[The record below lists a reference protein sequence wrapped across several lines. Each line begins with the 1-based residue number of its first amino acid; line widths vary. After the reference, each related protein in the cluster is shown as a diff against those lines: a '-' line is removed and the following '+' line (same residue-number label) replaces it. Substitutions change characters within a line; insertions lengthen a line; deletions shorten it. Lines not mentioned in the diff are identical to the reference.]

1 MPNLWPGN
9 FGDLTVT
16 PPLTLLREQANH
28 LSQQSKGLLEGLVST
43 TKDGDNF
50 VHSFYVVAPSL
61 DNYTYLLFAV
71 NHPVQLYPA
80 QFFTDSAE
88 PPLRSASPEQFQEHL
103 KTVLNSERTLRVIRA
118 LLAQVGSPADGMAQ
132 GVAG

>member
-16 PPLTLLREQANH
+16 PPLTFLREQANH
-28 LSQQSKGLLEGLVST
+28 LAQQTKGLLEGLVTT

-50 VHSFYVVAPSL
+50 VHSFSVVAPSL

-71 NHPVQLYPA
+71 NHPVEFYPA
-80 QFFTDSAE
+80 LLWTDPDD
-88 PPLRSASPEQFQEHL
+88 PPLRSASQDQF
-103 KTVLNSERTLRVIRA
+103 
-118 LLAQVGSPADGMAQ
+118 
-132 GVAG
+132 